1 MLIWRLLCWLAKSI
15 ATVVT
20 DTPLTSWESDA
31 FYTFSHHHVS
41 THLLLNVFYLLLLST
56 DHQRMFT
63 CLQSSA
69 RNTVQSS
76 FVWVGNPDTTHVV
89 ESLTLC
95 SPQCSKTDN
104 CLYFNYITSPNQ
116 QPACQLYNSE
126 PPNTIVDPHCT
137 LFQVR
142 LWHAFLFLRPPTS
155 HSFFSNLYW
164 CASVSTVLSSCSW

>member
-76 FVWVGNPDTTHVV
+76 FVWGRQPWHHPRSRVPYTL
-89 ESLTLC
+89 LTPVLE
-95 SPQCSKTDN
+95 DR
-104 CLYFNYITSPNQ
+104 
-116 QPACQLYNSE
+116 QL
-126 PPNTIVDPHCT
+126 P
-137 LFQVR
+137 LFQ
-142 LWHAFLFLRPPTS
+142 LHNFTEPA
-155 HSFFSNLYW
+155 
-164 CASVSTVLSSCSW
+164 ASVSTVQQWATEHHCWSSLYSVPGKTVTCISISQTTHFSQFLQQLVLMC